1 METVD
6 CTVKP
11 HWRVVTVFEKKKK
24 LDSYLTM
31 KSILMVQRDK
41 CSTNEMVKEFEGKR
55 DEYFYT
61 LGVKRLF

>member
-1 METVD
+1 M
-6 CTVKP
+6 
-11 HWRVVTVFEKKKK
+11 VTVFEKKKEK
-24 LDSYLTM
+24 LDSYLTI